1 MKAYKIWHDTPHYI
15 HKSTTNELN
24 VKWTTEEGE
33 AKEVSSFREAVDFF
47 FDKLGFSLNLSKPNA
62 LQILRNDNS

>member
-1 MKAYKIWHDTPHYI
+1 MKAYKIWYDTPYYI

-33 AKEVSSFREAVDFF
+33 AKEVSSFREAVNFF

>member
-24 VKWTTEEGE
+24 VKWTTEESE
-33 AKEVSSFREAVDFF
+33 AKEVSSFREAVNFF
-47 FDKLGFSLNLSKPNA
+47 FDKLGFSLNSSIPDPLYLFK
-62 LQILRNDNS
+62 QC